1 MKTILATVLA
11 LACLSAHPAFAQ
23 DSKALASAQRSA
35 QQWLKLV
42 DAEDYSAAW
51 NASAQDVRANTS
63 KLAWNMLLSASHL
76 PLGQF
81 RARRLKNVAPE
92 AGGKQV
98 RFEFDSEFERDQK
111 VVERVTTVLD
121 KDGAWRVTGYSVE
134 AK

>member
-1 MKTILATVLA
+1 MKTILAAVLA
-11 LACLSAHPAFAQ
+11 LACLCAQPVFAA
-23 DSKALASAQRSA
+23 DSKTLATAERSA

-42 DAEDYSAAW
+42 DAEDYSGAW

-81 RARRLKNVAPE
+81 RARRLKSVAPE

-98 RFEFDSEFERDQK
+98 RFEFDSEFERDKK

-134 AK
+134 AD